1 MQSEQSFIRISAG
14 LAIAALCWSLV
25 AIITR
30 ASGTGAVLG
39 LFSSGW
45 TYALALIL
53 LASILFLSLLI
64 WLVISVESFNK
75 HVLAT
80 VIGISMGLR
89 GVRWFFFL
97 LLSAAPIW
105 LFLGPFSEYFTIP
118 IFRFVVYLMIGVS
131 AAAFIQTH
139 DRKPVA
145 SLALGILIPAFVF
158 ILFQKAQ
165 YITDFPFSLGWS
177 EGNRLW
183 DYSLYFGLSR
193 YTIPGDP
200 GLPTYLA
207 PGRHALWGIPFLF
220 PQAGIVALRIWD
232 VVIWTIPYIVLG
244 LVVAESAVI
253 QERDRRWI
261 WVLWTFVFL
270 WQGPIY
276 SPLLLSA
283 AIVVWGFRK
292 QDLRRRMITVLI
304 AALYAGLS
312 RWTWFVAPAIWG
324 VMLTMLEQARLQ
336 KAAFRVRLRD
346 PFIIALAGLTGAGLS
361 QVVMSVLHPRPDPI
375 YTTALSHELLFYRL
389 FPSETNPTGILQGIG
404 MAALP
409 VILSLIWGAWK
420 NRKYFDWMIVLVQ
433 AVGVVAFFT
442 VGVAASL
449 KVGGGNNL
457 HNLDMFLV
465 SLLLLLGI
473 GYRFWHEQG
482 SGPIALPLK
491 LILIVVLVMPVW
503 MNVRAGSL
511 RPALDPI
518 IAQAELDQL
527 RTHVEAA
534 AEEGEVLFMDQR
546 QLLTF
551 GEVDVP
557 LVIEYEL
564 KDMMNKAMG
573 SNSASFERF
582 YADLEN
588 ARFSLIVSDP
598 LPIVYKGSDY
608 SFGEENDLWV
618 RYVSEPVMQYY
629 EPVISLP
636 QAGVWLLAP
645 RGK

>member
-25 AIITR
+25 AIIAR

-53 LASILFLSLLI
+53 LAEIIFLSLLI

-75 HVLAT
+75 SVLAT

-97 LLSAAPIW
+97 LLSAAPTW

-131 AAAFIQTH
+131 AAAFIQTR

-145 SLALGILIPAFVF
+145 SLALGILIPAFMF
-158 ILFQKAQ
+158 ILFQKVQ
-165 YITDFPFSLGWS
+165 YITDYPFSLGWS

-193 YTIPGDP
+193 YTISGDP

-232 VVIWTIPYIVLG
+232 VVIWTIPYLLLG

-253 QERDRRWI
+253 KERDRRWI
-261 WVLWTFVFL
+261 WVIWTFVFL

-292 QDLRRRMITVLI
+292 QDLRRRMITVLV

-324 VMLTMLEQARLQ
+324 VMLAMLEQARLQ
-336 KAAFRVRLRD
+336 KAGFWVRLRK
-346 PFIIALAGLTGAGLS
+346 PFMIALAGLTGAGLS

-389 FPSETNPTGILQGIG
+389 FSNDTNPTGILQGIA
-404 MAALP
+404 MVALP
-409 VILSLIWGAWK
+409 VVIVLVWGAWK
-420 NRKYFDWMIVLVQ
+420 NRKQIDWLIVLVQ
-433 AVGVVAFFT
+433 AVGLIAFFA
-442 VGVAASL
+442 VGLAASL
-449 KVGGGNNL
+449 KIGGGNNL
-457 HNLDMFLV
+457 HNLDMFLI
-465 SLLLLLGI
+465 SLLLLLGV
-473 GYRFWHEQG
+473 GYRFWQAQESG
-482 SGPIALPLK
+482 SMPLPFKVIFIA
-491 LILIVVLVMPVW
+491 VLLMPAW
-503 MNVRAGSL
+503 MNVRTGSL
-511 RPALDPI
+511 RPVLDPT
-518 IAQAELDQL
+518 IAQAELELL
-527 RTHVEAA
+527 RTQVEAA

-546 QLLTF
+546 QLLAF

-564 KDMMNKAMG
+564 KDMMNKAMS
-573 SNSASFERF
+573 SNSASFECF

-598 LPIVYKGSDY
+598 LPIVYKGNEY

-629 EPVISLP
+629 EPVIRLP

-645 RGK
+645 RGQ